1 MADGISKQALA
12 RKKAFLKAKEEAGG
26 SVEMLMEKSEKRD
39 WTLYFDK
46 SGNIV
51 CLTQEVDEIDVKED
65 WITYDFNL
73 DQLGILLKKDVEI
86 SNYWIVKDLLEENV
100 YKIELKPTENI
111 YANAEKDFLYE
122 IDSELKKAQ
131 ITVTV
136 SADALTVVLDRK
148 IVEENYS
155 DMYPVSATVNGARML
170 KFFITAPGNPHVM
183 YHSETIS
190 LSELIIHDEVVRPLP
205 ADCRQYSV
213 YTIKHFDTYLKTK

>member
-26 SVEMLMEKSEKRD
+26 TVEKLMKQSENRD
-39 WTLYFDK
+39 WTLYFDMA
-46 SGNIV
+46 GNIV
-51 CLTQEVDEIDVKED
+51 CLTQEIDEVEIKKD
-65 WITYDFNL
+65 WKTYDFNL
-73 DQLGILLKKDVEI
+73 DQLSILLKENVEI

-100 YKIELKPTENI
+100 YKIEIKPTENI

-122 IDSELKKAQ
+122 IDSNIKKAQ
-131 ITVTV
+131 ISINV
-136 SADALTVVLDRK
+136 SQDALTVVLDRK
-148 IVEENYS
+148 IVEDNYS

-190 LSELIIHDEVVRPLP
+190 LSELIIRDEVVRPLP
-205 ADCRQYSV
+205 ADCRSYSV
-213 YTIKHFDTYLKTK
+213 YTIKHFDTYSKT

>member
-12 RKKAFLKAKEEAGG
+12 RKKAFLKAKKEAGG
-26 SVEMLMEKSEKRD
+26 SVELLIEQSEKRD

-51 CLTQEVDEIDVKED
+51 CLTQEVDEVDVKKD
-65 WITYDFNL
+65 WKTHDFNL
-73 DQLGILLKKDVEI
+73 DQLGILLKENVEI
-86 SNYWIVKDLLEENV
+86 ANYWIVKDLLEENV

-111 YANAEKDFLYE
+111 YANAETDFLYE
-122 IDSELKKAQ
+122 IDTEIKKAQ
-131 ITVTV
+131 ITVNI
-136 SADALTVVLDRK
+136 SADALTVSLDRK

-170 KFFITAPGNPHVM
+170 KFFITAPGDPHVM

-190 LSELIIHDEVVRPLP
+190 LSELIIRDEVTRPLP

-213 YTIKHFDTYLKTK
+213 YTIKHFDTYSKI